1 MMEKV
6 NVFEILSQSIADIDY
21 VKKDE
26 TTRRIRATLNDSIVP
41 PVESPKTLPDTHITV
56 FDIEKDQ
63 WRTLI
68 VENIQKL
75 TTLVRS

>member
-1 MMEKV
+1 MEKT
-6 NVFEILSQSIADIDY
+6 NVFEILSHSIADIDY
-21 VKKDE
+21 IKKD
-26 TTRRIRATLNDSIVP
+26 TSCRKIRATLNDSIVP
-41 PVESPKTLPDTHITV
+41 DVKNAKALPDTHITV

-68 VENIQKL
+68 VENIQSL

>member
-1 MMEKV
+1 M
-6 NVFEILSQSIADIDY
+6 FEILSQSIADIDY

-26 TTRRIRATLNDSIVP
+26 TTRRIRDMNDSIVIGREP
-41 PVESPKTLPDTHITV
+41 QDSTNTHIMCS
-56 FDIEKDQ
+56 ILKGQ
-63 WRTLI
+63 WQAI